1 VQGAT
6 TTLNDLRKQGRM
18 DELAAYREHHR
29 GLFNVKGQVNA
40 INRFMEN
47 WRRQRD
53 RLLRRTDISPMVKA
67 DMLRELE
74 ARRDRRLAIVPAL
87 RQRADVPRVSLGN

>member
-1 VQGAT
+1 
-6 TTLNDLRKQGRM
+6 
-18 DELAAYREHHR
+18 
-29 GLFNVKGQVNA
+29 
-40 INRFMEN
+40 MEN

-74 ARRDRRLAIVPAL
+74 ARRDKRLAIVPAL
-87 RQRADVPRVSLGN
+87 RQKADVPRVSLGN